1 MAFDAGLGVAFR
13 ERVPFRLTRD
23 IVDGMGPT
31 GVEGVFRYGGCKR
44 QKKKKKKKT
53 ARGAGGG
60 GGRAHADGGVLLVLL
75 TFGAQTD
82 VRGGAA
88 SAAR

>member
-31 GVEGVFRYGGCKR
+31 GVEGVFRYGGRKR
-44 QKKKKKKKT
+44 HKKS
-53 ARGAGGG
+53 
-60 GGRAHADGGVLLVLL
+60 GRSGVRWG
-75 TFGAQTD
+75 TRQY
-82 VRGGAA
+82 
-88 SAAR
+88 

>member
-44 QKKKKKKKT
+44 QRT
-53 ARGAGGG
+53 RSGGK
-60 GGRAHADGGVLLVLL
+60 RANADGVLVLWL
-75 TFGAQTD
+75 AVRGAQTD
-82 VRGGAA
+82 MRGGAA
-88 SAAR
+88 STAR